1 MTSVREHIQATDAA
15 ICRNIDTLADQRD
28 LLSQNVL
35 AQLRNLVEG
44 VAVRLREDRDDA
56 EYNYGSI
63 DLGLDFV
70 KANGKLNFLGKFH
83 KLIQISAS
91 HYTLDGDASE
101 RLMLKYYEYLLR
113 IRTLLQDSC
122 GIEVLDNLES
132 FPVDLD
138 PSLREYHEKI
148 AARIRSLRSTGS
160 GGGARERYYIHKTRP
175 FFVGGRIYYEATFY
189 PAVNKVSKFDRIIA
203 FTDIDMSDKYSA
215 MLTIQR
221 DSIKVLDQKMP
232 IMVIRDWEV
241 SIRPCEFSN
250 FARLLGIAIKVA
262 VGSESPSLRAGAG
275 GSATARSVLSAAA
288 ASFRTVKLL
297 SSRALASS
305 LIARG
310 HRSF

>member
-1 MTSVREHIQATDAA
+1 
-15 ICRNIDTLADQRD
+15 
-28 LLSQNVL
+28 
-35 AQLRNLVEG
+35 
-44 VAVRLREDRDDA
+44 
-56 EYNYGSI
+56 
-63 DLGLDFV
+63 
-70 KANGKLNFLGKFH
+70 
-83 KLIQISAS
+83 
-91 HYTLDGDASE
+91 
-101 RLMLKYYEYLLR
+101 MLKYYEYLLR